1 MPRPAFAPVYGPMKP
16 RAMPLHFAPVGMTT
30 FAPAAAVVAAP
41 PLEAAVV
48 AAPPLEAAVVAAL
61 AAVVAPPELLLLS
74 LPHAAPTKV
83 RPSRTTP
90 ALASLVFCMM
100 WVSPCHGQVVRG
112 SGRT

>member
-30 FAPAAAVVAAP
+30 FAPAAAVVAAPPLEAAVVAAP

-100 WVSPCHGQVVRG
+100 WVSPC
-112 SGRT
+112 